1 MYKGAYIT
9 RIIFCNRK
17 LKLYS
22 IYLMDSPDY
31 PELRDKPYIL
41 DKKIILSRSL
51 QKIRSFAKNIT
62 GIFDIFT
69 ITKRM

>member
-1 MYKGAYIT
+1 
-9 RIIFCNRK
+9 
-17 LKLYS
+17 
-22 IYLMDSPDY
+22 MDSPDY